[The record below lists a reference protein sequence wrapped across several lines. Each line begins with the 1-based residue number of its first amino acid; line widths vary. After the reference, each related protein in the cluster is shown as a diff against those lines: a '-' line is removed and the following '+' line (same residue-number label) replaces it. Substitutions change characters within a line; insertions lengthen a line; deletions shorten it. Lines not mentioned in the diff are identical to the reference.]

1 MSFLPPQS
9 LARFVRIP
17 VFALAALLPLA
28 PAIADDAA
36 ESADAPP
43 PTARE
48 WFASGAQAFA
58 ASNYADSA
66 TAFASAAESAPAE
79 KLDPAVAQFN
89 AGLAAT
95 AAGDLEAAAK
105 HFADAT
111 SAADLGVQAKAYY
124 NRGNALFQLASAPLD
139 AAASMMPA
147 PALALDASEKSIGEA
162 IQSYENAI
170 ALDPADVDAKAN
182 YELALQKQQEI
193 QQQQQQQQ
201 NQDQQNQDQQDQDP
215 NSENQPQ
222 DQPESSP
229 ESNQNEESQPQQP
242 PPQEQEQ
249 DQEQPQDQQEPQNPQ
264 AQQDQPSS
272 AQPNEPS
279 DEMTPEEAEMLLNA
293 LREQE
298 QSQRDRLQP
307 FFGRPVPVEKDW

>member
-1 MSFLPPQS
+1 MSFLPPQP

-28 PAIADDAA
+28 PAIADDTA
-36 ESADAPP
+36 EPADAPP

-66 TAFASAAESAPAE
+66 TAFASAAES
-79 KLDPAVAQFN
+79 
-89 AGLAAT
+89 